1 MSQMGMQMPGRARSA
16 KPKLNAYTGLMLAAV
31 AALAFAT
38 VFAFF
43 AASTIGPG
51 GGFMGAFKVHE
62 QPRQPG
68 GIRFAD

>member
-1 MSQMGMQMPGRARSA
+1 MSQMGMQMPGRARA
-16 KPKLNAYTGLMLAAV
+16 ARPKLNVYTGLMLCAV

-38 VFAFF
+38 VFAYM
-43 AASTIGPG
+43 ASSTLGPG

-68 GIRFAD
+68 GLRFAD